1 MLTVEIT
8 EEGVIMDAYDLD
20 ARDVTEQ
27 VCGTVWRTFEEWWE
41 MIAEGRA

>member
-8 EEGVIMDAYDLD
+8 EEGIFMGAYDLD

-27 VCGTVWRTFEEWWE
+27 VVGTAEWTFEEWWE
-41 MIAEGRA
+41 IIAEGRA